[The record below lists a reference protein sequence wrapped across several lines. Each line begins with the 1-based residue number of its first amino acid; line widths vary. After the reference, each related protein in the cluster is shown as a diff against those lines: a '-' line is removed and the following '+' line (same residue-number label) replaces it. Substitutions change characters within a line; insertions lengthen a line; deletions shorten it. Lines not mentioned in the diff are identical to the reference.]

1 MPNFEGEPISHY
13 LSLTCSTFTTMAK
26 TIYALLV
33 GINRYQSLSSLYACV
48 NDATNMKNWL
58 EAAAARAGA
67 KLSLLMLTDEQ
78 ATRSAVT
85 RSFANQLGLAGE
97 GDVALFYFS
106 GHGALEGAHA
116 AFKQTETDN
125 TIETLLCH
133 DFYYVNGFADK
144 ELRYLIHKISGK
156 KPHVIIITDTCHSGD
171 STRHDSQVR
180 VKQVFPASLGL
191 KDGPAFAQRKWN
203 EFLFANEITEA
214 HALAAAGNLDAVLP
228 QGNHIHIAAC
238 KANELA
244 VEAGDSGLFTE
255 ALLQVLS
262 QTAGNITYQNLFTR
276 TDQLLENNPYTTQT
290 PQIYVVESSTKKPVT
305 EVPAVLYE
313 RFLGGLVAGEPVEA
327 NITYNAQKGFWQID
341 KGTLHGLPSIG
352 LDKVTVEVVSDKDK
366 SVFARANLKA
376 VFPDYAQIEF
386 PASVSVYSTD
396 TYGAFVR
403 EVFTTPL
410 LFATGGDEQGKQ
422 ILQQY
427 YTDNSKSLK
436 KANIVPTP
444 RGNALNIYKITAKDN
459 TFELSFNNLPVAKQ
473 SDGYTKASAN
483 AVFGYLKHIARWQ
496 YVKKFKNTVAATQ
509 LQSSDVRLKLF
520 YQTPA
525 GTLAETAFN
534 EQFTGKASYA
544 QIPPAGS
551 LTQSPTGSIKI
562 ALTNQSATTAY
573 YCALAYLG
581 QLYDIVTDTFPGGV
595 VQIAPKTTVY
605 ATVAMP
611 NGKRAEDIPLIQD
624 AYIEQYN
631 YPESFFG
638 LLLLCSVQPFSVES
652 FAQEALPAPKTGI
665 RNEETAPP
673 ADREPPQTPQKW
685 QAVYYEVKIPNPYFT
700 TQL

>member
-1 MPNFEGEPISHY
+1 M
-13 LSLTCSTFTTMAK
+13 K
-26 TIYALLV
+26 T
-33 GINRYQSLSSLYACV
+33 
-48 NDATNMKNWL
+48 WL

-67 KLSLLMLTDEQ
+67 KLSLLMLTNEQ

-106 GHGALEGAHA
+106 GHGALEGAHS

-133 DFYYVNGFADK
+133 DFYFVNGFADK

-156 KPHVIIITDTCHSGD
+156 KPHVVIITDTCHSGD
-171 STRHDSQVR
+171 STRHSNNFQVR
-180 VKQVFPASLGL
+180 VKQAFPPPELRQGATY
-191 KDGPAFAQRKWN
+191 AQRKWN
-203 EFLFANEITEA
+203 EFLFASEITEA
-214 HALAAAGNLDAVLP
+214 QALAAAGNLNAVLP
-228 QGNHIHIAAC
+228 QGSHIHLAAC
-238 KANELA
+238 KADELA
-244 VEAGDSGLFTE
+244 VEAGESGLFTE
-255 ALLQVLS
+255 ALLQVLA

-276 TDQLLENNPYTTQT
+276 MNQLLENNPYTTQT
-290 PQIYVVESSTKKPVT
+290 PQIYVVESNTKTPVT
-305 EVPAVLYE
+305 AVPAVLYE

-327 NITYNAQKGFWQID
+327 NVTYNAQKGFWQID

-352 LDKVTVEVVSDKDK
+352 LDKVAVEVVNDKDK
-366 SVFARANLKA
+366 SVFARASLKA

-386 PASVSVYSTD
+386 PASASVYSTD

-427 YTDNSKSLK
+427 YANNTKSLK
-436 KANIVPTP
+436 KANIAPTP
-444 RGNALNIYKITAKDN
+444 RGNALNVYKITAKNN
-459 TFELSFNNLPVAKQ
+459 TFQLTYNNLPVAKEAE
-473 SDGYTKASAN
+473 GYTTASAN
-483 AVFGYLKHIARWQ
+483 AIFGYLKHIARWQ
-496 YVKKFKNTVAATQ
+496 YVKNFKNTVAATQ
-509 LQSSDVRLKLF
+509 LQGSDVRLRLF

-525 GTLAETAFN
+525 GAQAETEFN
-534 EQFTGKASYA
+534 EQFTGKAAYA

-551 LTQSPTGSIKI
+551 LTQSPSGSIKI
-562 ALTNQSATTAY
+562 SLTNLSATVSY

-581 QLYDIVTDTFPGGV
+581 QLYDIVTDTFTGGV

-605 ATVAMP
+605 ATVTMP
-611 NGKRAEDIPLIQD
+611 NGKRAEDIPLVQD

-631 YPESFFG
+631 YPESHFG
-638 LLLLCSVQPFSVES
+638 LLLLCSLQPFSVDS
-652 FAQEALPAPKTGI
+652 FAQDALPAPKTGI
-665 RNEETAPP
+665 RNEESAPP
-673 ADREPPQTPQKW
+673 TDREPPQTPQKW

-700 TQL
+700 LQP